1 MVVAMNKSVF
11 ISYSSKDER
20 YIKKMTQMLEKMGIT
35 YWIAPDMIPA
45 GSNYAREIP
54 SAIQNCDIFLL
65 VLSKASQ
72 QSIWVEKEI
81 DSAIYYRKT
90 IVPFQI
96 DDSPMTDMFR
106 FYLNNVQ
113 TIYCANRPKDAIE
126 ELKQRLRTLLK
137 LTAESVHN
145 PGGKKDRGESSTSK
159 EETTEG
165 RDSARKE
172 GTTEGRDGV
181 RKTGQNNHDMR
192 TGERE
197 SSSAK
202 TCNRSRSE
210 NKDAPTEQE
219 SEIAIARRKRE
230 SFLRSSGIPTACGYC
245 GGDLEKIS
253 RGVYRCKKC
262 GRENYDYF
270 QTVRNFLRQYG
281 AKPAIIIERETGV
294 PRHVIEQFVSDEYLE
309 IPKLEPMRLS
319 CVKCGASIRTGTL
332 CENCKNAQPQKPARS
347 GGSWHSSRR

>member
-54 SAIQNCDIFLL
+54 SAIRNCDIFLL

-137 LTAESVHN
+137 LTAESIHN

-165 RDSARKE
+165 RD
-172 GTTEGRDGV
+172 
-181 RKTGQNNHDMR
+181 
-192 TGERE
+192 
-197 SSSAK
+197 
-202 TCNRSRSE
+202 SE

-270 QTVRNFLRQYG
+270 QTVRNFLRKYG

-332 CENCKNAQPQKPARS
+332 CENCKNARPQKPARS

>member
-54 SAIQNCDIFLL
+54 SAIQNCDTFLL

-137 LTAESVHN
+137 LTAESIHN

-165 RDSARKE
+165 RD
-172 GTTEGRDGV
+172 
-181 RKTGQNNHDMR
+181 
-192 TGERE
+192 
-197 SSSAK
+197 
-202 TCNRSRSE
+202 SE

-270 QTVRNFLRQYG
+270 QTVRNFLRKYG

-332 CENCKNAQPQKPARS
+332 CENCKNARPQKPARS

>member
-137 LTAESVHN
+137 LTAESIHN

-165 RDSARKE
+165 RDS
-172 GTTEGRDGV
+172 
-181 RKTGQNNHDMR
+181 
-192 TGERE
+192 
-197 SSSAK
+197 
-202 TCNRSRSE
+202 E

-230 SFLRSSGIPTACGYC
+230 SFLHSSGIPTACGYC

-270 QTVRNFLRQYG
+270 QTVRNFLRKYG

-332 CENCKNAQPQKPARS
+332 CENCKNARPQKPARS

>member
-1 MVVAMNKSVF
+1 MAMNKSVF

-137 LTAESVHN
+137 LTAESIHN

-159 EETTEG
+159 EETTEV
-165 RDSARKE
+165 RD
-172 GTTEGRDGV
+172 
-181 RKTGQNNHDMR
+181 
-192 TGERE
+192 
-197 SSSAK
+197 
-202 TCNRSRSE
+202 SE

-270 QTVRNFLRQYG
+270 QTVRNFLRKYG

-332 CENCKNAQPQKPARS
+332 CENCKNARPQKPARS

>member
-1 MVVAMNKSVF
+1 MNKSVF

-137 LTAESVHN
+137 LPAESIHN

-165 RDSARKE
+165 RD
-172 GTTEGRDGV
+172 
-181 RKTGQNNHDMR
+181 
-192 TGERE
+192 
-197 SSSAK
+197 
-202 TCNRSRSE
+202 SE

-270 QTVRNFLRQYG
+270 QTVRNFLRKYG

-332 CENCKNAQPQKPARS
+332 CENCKNARPQKPARS

>member
-137 LTAESVHN
+137 LTAESIHN

-165 RDSARKE
+165 RD
-172 GTTEGRDGV
+172 
-181 RKTGQNNHDMR
+181 
-192 TGERE
+192 
-197 SSSAK
+197 
-202 TCNRSRSE
+202 SE

-245 GGDLEKIS
+245 GGELEKIS

-270 QTVRNFLRQYG
+270 QTVRNFLRKYG

-332 CENCKNAQPQKPARS
+332 CENCKNARPQKPARS

>member
-165 RDSARKE
+165 RDS
-172 GTTEGRDGV
+172 
-181 RKTGQNNHDMR
+181 
-192 TGERE
+192 
-197 SSSAK
+197 
-202 TCNRSRSE
+202 E

-219 SEIAIARRKRE
+219 SEIAIERRKRE

-270 QTVRNFLRQYG
+270 QTVRNFLRKYG

>member
-1 MVVAMNKSVF
+1 MNKSVF

-137 LTAESVHN
+137 LTAESIHN

-159 EETTEG
+159 EETTEV
-165 RDSARKE
+165 RD
-172 GTTEGRDGV
+172 
-181 RKTGQNNHDMR
+181 
-192 TGERE
+192 
-197 SSSAK
+197 
-202 TCNRSRSE
+202 SE

-270 QTVRNFLRQYG
+270 QTVRNFLRKYG

-332 CENCKNAQPQKPARS
+332 CENCKNARPQKPARS

>member
-137 LTAESVHN
+137 LTAESIHN

-165 RDSARKE
+165 RD
-172 GTTEGRDGV
+172 
-181 RKTGQNNHDMR
+181 
-192 TGERE
+192 
-197 SSSAK
+197 
-202 TCNRSRSE
+202 SE

-253 RGVYRCKKC
+253 RGVYRCRKC

-270 QTVRNFLRQYG
+270 QTVRNFLREYG

-332 CENCKNAQPQKPARS
+332 CENCKNARPQKPARS

>member
-137 LTAESVHN
+137 LTAESIHN

-165 RDSARKE
+165 RD
-172 GTTEGRDGV
+172 
-181 RKTGQNNHDMR
+181 
-192 TGERE
+192 
-197 SSSAK
+197 
-202 TCNRSRSE
+202 SE

-253 RGVYRCKKC
+253 RGVYRCRKC

-270 QTVRNFLRQYG
+270 QTVRNFLRKYG

-294 PRHVIEQFVSDEYLE
+294 PRHVIEQFVADEYLE

-332 CENCKNAQPQKPARS
+332 CENCKNARPQKPARS

>member
-1 MVVAMNKSVF
+1 MNKSVF

-81 DSAIYYRKT
+81 DSAIYYRNT

-137 LTAESVHN
+137 LTAESIHN
-145 PGGKKDRGESSTSK
+145 PGGKKDREERSPSK

-165 RDSARKE
+165 RDR
-172 GTTEGRDGV
+172 
-181 RKTGQNNHDMR
+181 
-192 TGERE
+192 
-197 SSSAK
+197 
-202 TCNRSRSE
+202 E

-270 QTVRNFLRQYG
+270 QTVRNFLRKYG

-332 CENCKNAQPQKPARS
+332 CENCKNARPQKPARS

>member
-1 MVVAMNKSVF
+1 MNKSVF

-137 LTAESVHN
+137 LTAESIHN

-165 RDSARKE
+165 RD
-172 GTTEGRDGV
+172 
-181 RKTGQNNHDMR
+181 
-192 TGERE
+192 
-197 SSSAK
+197 
-202 TCNRSRSE
+202 SE

-270 QTVRNFLRQYG
+270 QTVRNFLRKYG

-332 CENCKNAQPQKPARS
+332 CENCKNARPQKPPRS

>member
-1 MVVAMNKSVF
+1 MNKSVF

-137 LTAESVHN
+137 LPVENIHN
-145 PGGKKDRGESSTSK
+145 PGERTAASS
-159 EETTEG
+159 
-165 RDSARKE
+165 
-172 GTTEGRDGV
+172 
-181 RKTGQNNHDMR
+181 KTNNRNGH
-192 TGERE
+192 
-197 SSSAK
+197 
-202 TCNRSRSE
+202 SE
-210 NKDAPTEQE
+210 NEGAPTKQE

-262 GRENYDYF
+262 RRENYDYF
-270 QTVRNFLRQYG
+270 QTVRNFLRKYG

-332 CENCKNAQPQKPARS
+332 CENCKNAQPQKTVRS

>member
-137 LTAESVHN
+137 LTAESIHN

-165 RDSARKE
+165 RD
-172 GTTEGRDGV
+172 
-181 RKTGQNNHDMR
+181 
-192 TGERE
+192 
-197 SSSAK
+197 
-202 TCNRSRSE
+202 SE

-270 QTVRNFLRQYG
+270 KTVRNFLRKYG

-332 CENCKNAQPQKPARS
+332 CENCKNARPQKPARS

>member
-137 LTAESVHN
+137 LTVEENVHN

-165 RDSARKE
+165 RD
-172 GTTEGRDGV
+172 
-181 RKTGQNNHDMR
+181 
-192 TGERE
+192 
-197 SSSAK
+197 
-202 TCNRSRSE
+202 SE

-332 CENCKNAQPQKPARS
+332 CENCKNARPQKPARS

>member
-137 LTAESVHN
+137 LTVEENVHN

-165 RDSARKE
+165 RD
-172 GTTEGRDGV
+172 
-181 RKTGQNNHDMR
+181 
-192 TGERE
+192 
-197 SSSAK
+197 
-202 TCNRSRSE
+202 SE

-230 SFLRSSGIPTACGYC
+230 SFLRSSGIPTACRYC

-270 QTVRNFLRQYG
+270 QTVRNFLRKYG

-332 CENCKNAQPQKPARS
+332 CENCKNARPQKPARS

>member
-137 LTAESVHN
+137 LTVEENVHN

-165 RDSARKE
+165 RD
-172 GTTEGRDGV
+172 
-181 RKTGQNNHDMR
+181 
-192 TGERE
+192 
-197 SSSAK
+197 
-202 TCNRSRSE
+202 SE

-294 PRHVIEQFVSDEYLE
+294 PRHVIEQFVSDQYLE

-332 CENCKNAQPQKPARS
+332 CENCKNARPQKPARS

>member
-1 MVVAMNKSVF
+1 MNKSVF

-137 LTAESVHN
+137 LTVEENVHN

-165 RDSARKE
+165 RD
-172 GTTEGRDGV
+172 
-181 RKTGQNNHDMR
+181 
-192 TGERE
+192 
-197 SSSAK
+197 
-202 TCNRSRSE
+202 SE

-332 CENCKNAQPQKPARS
+332 CENCKNARPQKPARS

>member
-137 LTAESVHN
+137 LTAESIHN

-165 RDSARKE
+165 RD
-172 GTTEGRDGV
+172 
-181 RKTGQNNHDMR
+181 
-192 TGERE
+192 
-197 SSSAK
+197 
-202 TCNRSRSE
+202 SE

-270 QTVRNFLRQYG
+270 QTVRNFLRKYG

-294 PRHVIEQFVSDEYLE
+294 PRHVIEQFVSDEYQE

-332 CENCKNAQPQKPARS
+332 CENCKNARPQKPARS

>member
-1 MVVAMNKSVF
+1 MNKSVF

-137 LTAESVHN
+137 LTAESIHN

-165 RDSARKE
+165 RD
-172 GTTEGRDGV
+172 
-181 RKTGQNNHDMR
+181 
-192 TGERE
+192 
-197 SSSAK
+197 
-202 TCNRSRSE
+202 SE

-245 GGDLEKIS
+245 GGDLEK
-253 RGVYRCKKC
+253 C

-270 QTVRNFLRQYG
+270 QTVRNFLRKYG

-332 CENCKNAQPQKPARS
+332 CENCKNARPQKPARS

>member
-137 LTAESVHN
+137 LTAESIHN
-145 PGGKKDRGESSTSK
+145 PGGKKDRGESSTRK
-159 EETTEG
+159 EETIEG
-165 RDSARKE
+165 RDS
-172 GTTEGRDGV
+172 V

-192 TGERE
+192 TGERA

-202 TCNRSRSE
+202 TYNRSRSE

-270 QTVRNFLRQYG
+270 QTVRNFLRKYG

-332 CENCKNAQPQKPARS
+332 CENCKNARPQKPARS

>member
-165 RDSARKE
+165 RDS
-172 GTTEGRDGV
+172 
-181 RKTGQNNHDMR
+181 
-192 TGERE
+192 
-197 SSSAK
+197 
-202 TCNRSRSE
+202 E

-270 QTVRNFLRQYG
+270 QTVRNFLRKYG

>member
-1 MVVAMNKSVF
+1 MNKSVF

-137 LTAESVHN
+137 LTAESIHN

-165 RDSARKE
+165 RD
-172 GTTEGRDGV
+172 
-181 RKTGQNNHDMR
+181 
-192 TGERE
+192 
-197 SSSAK
+197 
-202 TCNRSRSE
+202 SE

-270 QTVRNFLRQYG
+270 QTVRNFLRKYG

-332 CENCKNAQPQKPARS
+332 CENCKNARPQKPARS

>member
-137 LTAESVHN
+137 LTAESIHN
-145 PGGKKDRGESSTSK
+145 PGGKKDRGESSISK

-165 RDSARKE
+165 RD
-172 GTTEGRDGV
+172 
-181 RKTGQNNHDMR
+181 
-192 TGERE
+192 
-197 SSSAK
+197 
-202 TCNRSRSE
+202 SE

-270 QTVRNFLRQYG
+270 QTVRNFLRKYG

-332 CENCKNAQPQKPARS
+332 CENCKNARPQKPARS

>member
-137 LTAESVHN
+137 LTAESIHN

-165 RDSARKE
+165 RDS
-172 GTTEGRDGV
+172 
-181 RKTGQNNHDMR
+181 
-192 TGERE
+192 
-197 SSSAK
+197 
-202 TCNRSRSE
+202 E

-219 SEIAIARRKRE
+219 REIAIARRKRE

-270 QTVRNFLRQYG
+270 QTVRNFLRKYG

-332 CENCKNAQPQKPARS
+332 CENCKNARPQKPARS

>member
-1 MVVAMNKSVF
+1 MNKSVF

-54 SAIQNCDIFLL
+54 SAIRNCDIFLL

-137 LTAESVHN
+137 LTAESIHN

-165 RDSARKE
+165 RD
-172 GTTEGRDGV
+172 
-181 RKTGQNNHDMR
+181 
-192 TGERE
+192 
-197 SSSAK
+197 
-202 TCNRSRSE
+202 SE

-270 QTVRNFLRQYG
+270 QTVRNFLRKYG

-332 CENCKNAQPQKPARS
+332 CENCKNARPQKPARS

>member
-137 LTAESVHN
+137 LTAESIHN

-165 RDSARKE
+165 RD
-172 GTTEGRDGV
+172 
-181 RKTGQNNHDMR
+181 
-192 TGERE
+192 
-197 SSSAK
+197 
-202 TCNRSRSE
+202 SE

-270 QTVRNFLRQYG
+270 QTVRNFLRKYG

-332 CENCKNAQPQKPARS
+332 CENCKNARPQKPARS
-347 GGSWHSSRR
+347 GGSWHSNRR

>member
-1 MVVAMNKSVF
+1 MNKSVF

-137 LTAESVHN
+137 LTAESIHN

-165 RDSARKE
+165 RD
-172 GTTEGRDGV
+172 
-181 RKTGQNNHDMR
+181 
-192 TGERE
+192 
-197 SSSAK
+197 
-202 TCNRSRSE
+202 SE

-253 RGVYRCKKC
+253 RGVYRCRKC

-270 QTVRNFLRQYG
+270 QTVRNFLRKYG

-332 CENCKNAQPQKPARS
+332 CENCKNARPQKPARS

>member
-54 SAIQNCDIFLL
+54 SAIRNCDIFLL

-137 LTAESVHN
+137 LTAESIHN
-145 PGGKKDRGESSTSK
+145 PGGKKDRGESSK

-165 RDSARKE
+165 RD
-172 GTTEGRDGV
+172 
-181 RKTGQNNHDMR
+181 
-192 TGERE
+192 
-197 SSSAK
+197 
-202 TCNRSRSE
+202 SE

-270 QTVRNFLRQYG
+270 QTVRNFLRKYG

-332 CENCKNAQPQKPARS
+332 CENCKNARPQKPARS

>member
-137 LTAESVHN
+137 LTAESIHN

-165 RDSARKE
+165 RD
-172 GTTEGRDGV
+172 
-181 RKTGQNNHDMR
+181 
-192 TGERE
+192 
-197 SSSAK
+197 
-202 TCNRSRSE
+202 SE

-253 RGVYRCKKC
+253 AVC
-262 GRENYDYF
+262 
-270 QTVRNFLRQYG
+270 TAVRNAEERIMIIFR
-281 AKPAIIIERETGV
+281 PCAISCANMER
-294 PRHVIEQFVSDEYLE
+294 
-309 IPKLEPMRLS
+309 
-319 CVKCGASIRTGTL
+319 
-332 CENCKNAQPQKPARS
+332 
-347 GGSWHSSRR
+347 SRRSLLSARPVCRAM

>member
-1 MVVAMNKSVF
+1 MAMNKSVF

-137 LTAESVHN
+137 LTAESIHN

-165 RDSARKE
+165 RD
-172 GTTEGRDGV
+172 
-181 RKTGQNNHDMR
+181 
-192 TGERE
+192 
-197 SSSAK
+197 
-202 TCNRSRSE
+202 SE

-270 QTVRNFLRQYG
+270 QTVRNFLRKYG

-332 CENCKNAQPQKPARS
+332 CENCKNARPQKPARS

>member
-1 MVVAMNKSVF
+1 MNKSVF

-137 LTAESVHN
+137 LTAESIHN
-145 PGGKKDRGESSTSK
+145 PGGKKDWGESSTSK

-165 RDSARKE
+165 RD
-172 GTTEGRDGV
+172 
-181 RKTGQNNHDMR
+181 
-192 TGERE
+192 
-197 SSSAK
+197 
-202 TCNRSRSE
+202 SE

-270 QTVRNFLRQYG
+270 QTVRNFLRKYG

>member
-1 MVVAMNKSVF
+1 MNKSVF

-137 LTAESVHN
+137 LTAESIHN

-165 RDSARKE
+165 RD
-172 GTTEGRDGV
+172 
-181 RKTGQNNHDMR
+181 
-192 TGERE
+192 
-197 SSSAK
+197 
-202 TCNRSRSE
+202 SE

-332 CENCKNAQPQKPARS
+332 CENCKNARPQKPARS

>member
-137 LTAESVHN
+137 LTAESIHN

-165 RDSARKE
+165 RD
-172 GTTEGRDGV
+172 
-181 RKTGQNNHDMR
+181 
-192 TGERE
+192 
-197 SSSAK
+197 
-202 TCNRSRSE
+202 SE

-270 QTVRNFLRQYG
+270 QTVRNFLRKYG
-281 AKPAIIIERETGV
+281 AKPVIIIERETGV

-332 CENCKNAQPQKPARS
+332 CENCKNARPQKPARS

>member
-137 LTAESVHN
+137 LTAESIHN

-165 RDSARKE
+165 RD
-172 GTTEGRDGV
+172 
-181 RKTGQNNHDMR
+181 
-192 TGERE
+192 
-197 SSSAK
+197 
-202 TCNRSRSE
+202 SE

-230 SFLRSSGIPTACGYC
+230 SFLRSSGIPTACGDC

-332 CENCKNAQPQKPARS
+332 CENCKNARPQKPARS

>member
-137 LTAESVHN
+137 LTAESIHN

-165 RDSARKE
+165 RD
-172 GTTEGRDGV
+172 
-181 RKTGQNNHDMR
+181 
-192 TGERE
+192 
-197 SSSAK
+197 
-202 TCNRSRSE
+202 SE

-270 QTVRNFLRQYG
+270 QTVRNFLRKYG